1 MAGAER
7 LEWATPVGPLI
18 AVAVGGV
25 LLAVAAVAV
34 GNEPA
39 GRLLI
44 GVAAVGLL
52 MIAVLGFAQRPRLA
66 IVAGPQ
72 PALAIRRLRGTTVY
86 RRAALERVRV
96 VSYPR
101 LGRRVP
107 MLEIDARTGDGDT
120 RLTIFSR
127 WDLGT
132 NPESV
137 FETLADHGLVPPG

>member
-1 MAGAER
+1 VAGER
-7 LEWATPVGPLI
+7 LEWATPIGPLVVI
-18 AVAVGGV
+18 AVGGV
-25 LLAVAAVAV
+25 CLAVAAVAV

-44 GVAAVGLL
+44 GIAAAGLL
-52 MIAVLGFAQRPRLA
+52 GIAVLGFAQRPRLA
-66 IVAGPQ
+66 IVVGAQ
-72 PALAIRRLRGTTVY
+72 PTLAIRRLRGTTVY

-96 VSYPR
+96 VRYPR

-107 MLEIDARTGDGDT
+107 MLEIDARTDNGGT

>member
-1 MAGAER
+1 MDNPR
-7 LEWATPVGPLI
+7 LEWATPLGPLV

-25 LLAVAAVAV
+25 CLAVAAVAV

-52 MIAVLGFAQRPRLA
+52 VIAVLGFVQRPRLA
-66 IVAGPQ
+66 IVVGPQ
-72 PALAIRRLRGTTVY
+72 PALAIRRLRGTTVH
-86 RRAALERVRV
+86 RRADLERVRV
-96 VSYPR
+96 VRYPR

-120 RLTIFSR
+120 RLAIFSR

-137 FETLADHGLVPPG
+137 FETLADHGLVPG

>member
-1 MAGAER
+1 VAAER
-7 LEWATPVGPLI
+7 LEWATPIGPLV

-25 LLAVAAVAV
+25 LLAVAAIAV

-52 MIAVLGFAQRPRLA
+52 VISALGFAQRPRLA
-66 IVAGPQ
+66 IVVGPQ

-96 VSYPR
+96 IRYPR

-107 MLEIDARTGDGDT
+107 MLEIDVHADDGDT
-120 RLTIFSR
+120 RLTILSR

-137 FETLADHGLVPPG
+137 YETLADHGLVPPG

>member
-1 MAGAER
+1 MTTER
-7 LEWATPVGPLI
+7 LEWATPIGPLV

-44 GVAAVGLL
+44 GIAAVGLL
-52 MIAVLGFAQRPRLA
+52 AIAVLGFAQRPRLA
-66 IVAGPQ
+66 IVVGSQ
-72 PALAIRRLRGTTVY
+72 PTLAIRRLRGTTVY

-107 MLEIDARTGDGDT
+107 MLEIDVRADDGDT
-120 RLTIFSR
+120 RLSIFSR

-137 FETLADHGLVPPG
+137 FETLADHGLVPPE